1 MLHSDTV
8 AQYVAE
14 RDRLR
19 RELAQIDDFLPGSL
33 QEMHRKCGKPNCRCA
48 TDDTAKHVSW
58 AIARRVKDKV
68 VYRAVPPGALAETRR
83 LVAEYQRFRALT
95 KALSDIN
102 EKLCAARL
110 PGVRSA
116 APEKKRSGTGH

>member
-8 AQYVAE
+8 AQYEQE
-14 RDRLR
+14 RDQLR
-19 RELAQIDDFLPGSL
+19 RQLAQIDDFLPASL
-33 QEMHRKCGKPNCRCA
+33 QAMRRKCGKPNCRCA
-48 TDDTAKHVSW
+48 TDDSAKHVSW

-68 VYRAVPPGALAETRR
+68 VYRAVPPGALEETRQ

-102 EKLCAARL
+102 EKLCAARRAGGQ
-110 PGVRSA
+110 P
-116 APEKKRSGTGH
+116 APKKKRYGAGH

>member
-8 AQYVAE
+8 AQYEKE

-19 RELAQIDDFLPGSL
+19 RQLAQINDFLPASL
-33 QEMHRKCGKPNCRCA
+33 QEMRRKCGKPNCRCA
-48 TDDTAKHVSW
+48 TDDAARHVSW

-83 LVAEYQRFRALT
+83 LVGEYQRFRALT

-102 EKLCAARL
+102 EKLCTARL
-110 PGVRSA
+110 GGGRRA
-116 APEKKRSGTGH
+116 APKKKRHGTGH

>member
-8 AQYVAE
+8 AQYEKE
-14 RDRLR
+14 RDQLR
-19 RELAQIDDFLPGSL
+19 RQLAHIDDFLPASL
-33 QEMHRKCGKPNCRCA
+33 QEMRRKCGKPNCRCA
-48 TDDTAKHVSW
+48 TDESAKHVSW

-68 VYRAVPPGALAETRR
+68 VYRAVPPGALAETRQ

-95 KALSDIN
+95 RALSDIN

-110 PGVRSA
+110 AGGQP
-116 APEKKRSGTGH
+116 APKKKRHGAGH